1 MPEKDAIFEGIT
13 VEKAIENG
21 LKILGAAEAE
31 VEITVIEKGN
41 PGYMGLFSTPA
52 KVSIKLKNTAPKQFV
67 RSTLPGTDS
76 YYRLTIADNNLFI
89 ITYPHSGHGKP
100 LNPDSISQEIRNNG
114 FRSIETAA
122 IKSACLPQSFGI
134 PVRIGG
140 KPPANVPLSK
150 DCTAHVTIGKNK
162 MSATIEVKPPF
173 NGGAEVSEK
182 ILMDAIAKAGIKTF
196 PDTQKLFKIINE
208 KIYNTPIIIAS
219 GQDPVQPEDGRIKWM
234 HDVESQK
241 IEITID
247 DSGNVDYHKILKIN
261 TVDAGEILCEKIG
274 SLPGKDGFNIFQEL
288 IPAKPAK
295 TVNLTAGKNCE
306 ITIDGNFIKSLV
318 KGQLIIKKD
327 VPQVLPIYEVR
338 GDVDFSTGNI
348 DFNGSVVIHGTVLEG
363 FSVKAEGNIEIQK
376 TLNDAK
382 IEAQGN
388 VILAGGFISKKD
400 GIIKAGGKIGARF
413 IQGGMVY
420 ADDEIIV
427 ENAIMHANVISGT
440 QIIVKGKKSSIIGGY
455 IFASEYVEAAS
466 IGTEKGT
473 KTVIEVGTDILKEQE
488 MIRIDKE
495 ISQINEYIKKLM
507 ISINVLKDLSYKAP
521 HKFTMAQ
528 GKVLEKSQETKK
540 NLEQKIAAL
549 DEQKKELYNEIIS
562 NQKGK
567 VTATKSFYPGVSII
581 IKKHFK
587 YDINDTIKSSALGI
601 ENDQI
606 KIMPI

>member
-1 MPEKDAIFEGIT
+1 LIQSGDLTLDAQGDVNAIWIFQIASALTT
-13 VEKAIENG
+13 V
-21 LKILGAAEAE
+21 
-31 VEITVIEKGN
+31 
-41 PGYMGLFSTPA
+41 
-52 KVSIKLKNTAPKQFV
+52 
-67 RSTLPGTDS
+67 
-76 YYRLTIADNNLFI
+76 
-89 ITYPHSGHGKP
+89 
-100 LNPDSISQEIRNNG
+100 
-114 FRSIETAA
+114 
-122 IKSACLPQSFGI
+122 
-134 PVRIGG
+134 
-140 KPPANVPLSK
+140 
-150 DCTAHVTIGKNK
+150 
-162 MSATIEVKPPF
+162 
-173 NGGAEVSEK
+173 GGA
-182 ILMDAIAKAGIKTF
+182 G
-196 PDTQKLFKIINE
+196 
-208 KIYNTPIIIAS
+208 
-219 GQDPVQPEDGRIKWM
+219 
-234 HDVESQK
+234 
-241 IEITID
+241 
-247 DSGNVDYHKILKIN
+247 
-261 TVDAGEILCEKIG
+261 
-274 SLPGKDGFNIFQEL
+274 
-288 IPAKPAK
+288 
-295 TVNLTAGKNCE
+295 
-306 ITIDGNFIKSLV
+306 
-318 KGQLIIKKD
+318 
-327 VPQVLPIYEVR
+327 
-338 GDVDFSTGNI
+338 
-348 DFNGSVVIHGTVLEG
+348 
-363 FSVKAEGNIEIQK
+363 
-376 TLNDAK
+376 
-382 IEAQGN
+382 GN